1 VECARCCLLFVF
13 VIASVTKPLLLLL
26 FSLFANIDF
35 GKPKEVVVVVEEEVK
50 EVAAV
55 AAAAA
60 VKAERRRKKD
70 IWSLDLCGQKGT
82 PKPCHCWRA
91 VQENHLPSYQS
102 CRSWR

>member
-1 VECARCCLLFVF
+1 LLFVF

-35 GKPKEVVVVVEEEVK
+35 GKPKEVVVGVEEEVK

-60 VKAERRRKKD
+60 AAAAAVKAERRRKKD
-70 IWSLDLCGQKGT
+70 FWSLDLCG
-82 PKPCHCWRA
+82 P
-91 VQENHLPSYQS
+91 N
-102 CRSWR
+102 